1 MTAQDLVARGQQCEG
16 AGDLAGA
23 EAAYREADQLNDS
36 DGAMLLG
43 LALKRRGDMAGAQ
56 DAFRR
61 AEVRGHPEAGS
72 SLGNLLSDIGDAEG
86 AKAAYKRA
94 IAAGST
100 IALLNLGL
108 MLAQEGA
115 ADEALYYLR
124 EAQEN
129 GDATASWAIGK
140 LLEDRE
146 DLRGAVDAYRR
157 GADGGESFAAYSLGF
172 VLMKLEDLE
181 GARAALQRAQD
192 LGHPGAAEVLESLDI
207 RLNTRAEIE
216 TGGKWAQLYA
226 AACSEVLS
234 GANACLQ
241 IANRA
246 IGARNKA
253 AERPQHEISIRT
265 FMNYAE
271 QAEREFAPS
280 YRSFD
285 QACAAARDAAAKL
298 LASQSDPI
306 NAEMALMISVDEDLL
321 GTVATVK
328 SLLSVTYGPTPAA
341 FLQGVGQANELM
353 QRDDADDDA
362 PGNIYRAPAPTQ
374 SGEKT
379 CPWCAETIK
388 AAAIICRFCG
398 RDAQVQPNVG

>member
-1 MTAQDLVARGQQCEG
+1 MTAQDLIARGQQCEG
-16 AGDLAGA
+16 AGDHAGA
-23 EAAYREADQLNDS
+23 EAAYRKADQLNDPE
-36 DGAMLLG
+36 GAMFLG

-100 IALLNLGL
+100 MAPLNLGL

-115 ADEALYYLR
+115 AEEALHYLR
-124 EAQEN
+124 AAQES

-140 LLEDRE
+140 LLEARE
-146 DLRGAVDAYRR
+146 DLAGAVDAYRR
-157 GADGGESFAAYSLGF
+157 GADGGERLAAYNLGF
-172 VLMKLEDLE
+172 VLMKLQDLQ
-181 GARAALQRAQD
+181 GARVAFRRAQD
-192 LGHPGAAEVLESLDI
+192 LGHPGAAEVLASLDV
-207 RLNTRAEIE
+207 RLSTRAEIE
-216 TGGKWAQLYA
+216 AGGRWAQLYA

-241 IANRA
+241 VANRA
-246 IGARNKA
+246 VGARSKA

-271 QAEREFAPS
+271 QAEREFAPL
-280 YRSFD
+280 YRSYD

-298 LASQSDPI
+298 LASVSDPI
-306 NAEMALMISVDEDLL
+306 NAEMALMASVDEDVL

-362 PGNIYRAPAPTQ
+362 AGNIYRPPAPAQ
-374 SGEKT
+374 SAEKT

-388 AAAIICRFCG
+388 AAAIICRYCG
-398 RDAQVQPNVG
+398 RDVQVQPNVG

>member
-1 MTAQDLVARGQQCEG
+1 MTAQDLIARGQQCEG
-16 AGDLAGA
+16 SGDLVGA
-23 EAAYREADQLNDS
+23 EAVYREADQLNDPE
-36 DGAMLLG
+36 GAMFLG
-43 LALKRRGDMAGAQ
+43 IALKRRGDMAGAQ

-72 SLGNLLSDIGDAEG
+72 SLGNLLSDIGDTDG

-100 IALLNLGL
+100 MAPLNLGL
-108 MLAQEGA
+108 MLAHEGA

-124 EAQEN
+124 AAQDN

-146 DLRGAVDAYRR
+146 DLAGAADAYRR
-157 GADGGESFAAYSLGF
+157 GADGGDRLAAYNLGF

-181 GARAALQRAQD
+181 GARAAFQRAQD
-192 LGHPGAAEVLESLDI
+192 LGHPGAAEVLESLDR

-234 GANACLQ
+234 GANACMEV
-241 IANRA
+241 ANRA
-246 IGARNKA
+246 VGARKT
-253 AERPQHEISIRT
+253 AERPQHEISART
-265 FMNYAE
+265 FMSYAE
-271 QAEREFAPS
+271 QAERAFAPL

-285 QACAAARDAAAKL
+285 QACTAARDAAAKL
-298 LASQSDPI
+298 LASQSDPT
-306 NAEMALMISVDEDLL
+306 NAEMALMISVDEDVL
-321 GTVATVK
+321 GTVATVR
-328 SLLSVTYGPTPAA
+328 SLLSVTYGATPTA
-341 FLQGVGQANELM
+341 FIQGVRQANELM

-362 PGNIYRAPAPTQ
+362 AGNIYRPPAPTQ
-374 SGEKT
+374 KT

-398 RDAQVQPNVG
+398 RDVQVQPNIG

>member
-1 MTAQDLVARGQQCEG
+1 MTTQEAVARGQQCEG
-16 AGDLAGA
+16 VGDLAGA
-23 EAAYREADQLNDS
+23 EAAYREADQLNDAE
-36 DGAMLLG
+36 GAMLLG
-43 LALKRRGDMAGAQ
+43 LTLKRRGDTAGAR

-61 AEVRGHPEAGS
+61 AEARGHPEAGS
-72 SLGNLLSDIGDAEG
+72 SLGNLLTDLGDAEG

-100 IALLNLGL
+100 MAELNLGL

-124 EAQEN
+124 AAQAK
-129 GDATASWAIGK
+129 GDASASWAIGK
-140 LLEDRE
+140 LLEGQE
-146 DLRGAVDAYRR
+146 DLVGAVDAYRR
-157 GADGGESFAAYSLGF
+157 GADGGDGLAAYSLGF
-172 VLMKLEDLE
+172 VLTKLEDPE
-181 GARAALQRAQD
+181 GARAAFQRAQD
-192 LGHPGAAEVLESLDI
+192 LGHPGVAEVLESLDI

-241 IANRA
+241 SANRA
-246 IGARNKA
+246 VGARNKA

-265 FMNYAE
+265 FINYAE
-271 QAEREFAPS
+271 QAEREFAPL

-285 QACAAARDAAAKL
+285 QACTAARDAAAKL
-298 LASQSDPI
+298 LASQSDPL
-306 NAEMALMISVDEDLL
+306 NAEMALVISVDEDVL
-321 GTVATVK
+321 GNVATVK

-353 QRDDADDDA
+353 QRDDPDDPA
-362 PGNIYRAPAPTQ
+362 SGNIYRPAAPT
-374 SGEKT
+374 EKT

-398 RDAQVQPNVG
+398 RDVQIQSDVG